1 MVVMCDGVGVG
12 VGGDSWGLWGGRGE
26 ERREWMGGVRA
37 GMGNVDGWD
46 CLVALCEV
54 VELHGGGLRYRS
66 DLLLMAILSIYYI
79 VVVKRYY
86 SLDFDSLL

>member
-1 MVVMCDGVGVG
+1 MKEAIEGISMGEERGKRREGGGWATGWGGRGDGVVVMCDGVGVG

-46 CLVALCEV
+46 CLVAL
-54 VELHGGGLRYRS
+54 
-66 DLLLMAILSIYYI
+66 M
-79 VVVKRYY
+79 
-86 SLDFDSLL
+86 